1 MLTMGKV
8 VNLEPKLKKAEAT
21 AKARTA
27 RERRVAARGIGRP
40 ASADRRR
47 RPRRDKTALV
57 LGGGGFTGGVYE
69 IGALRAL
76 DLLAVNSTVNNFDV
90 YVGTS
95 AGSFIAA
102 LAANGVTPEEMMR
115 VVTRKG
121 KPPFK
126 DIDIS
131 DLLRPNLMEFALKG
145 ATLPLKAISAL
156 KQFASQRGGVSAMDL
171 ALGLA
176 DVLPSGL
183 YTGAGIEKYLND
195 VLDEPG
201 RTDDFR
207 NLDCEL
213 YLTATDLD
221 TCERIV
227 FGMEGMDDVPISTAV
242 RASGALPMVYSPVEV
257 NGRELIDGGIVSTTN
272 LDLAV
277 QAGAKLVIVINP
289 IVPFVNDFAETIN
302 TMRGR
307 RPRRVSDMGFAQ
319 IGYQVFKLVAHQ
331 RLHELAKGWEAR
343 YPGVDIVLI
352 EPEPTDQLMFQ
363 TSMMSFTSRVEIA
376 RHGFE
381 SVTRQLAGEYDR
393 YQAVA
398 ERHGLDISAK
408 RVRQVVAHFD
418 EETEEVSAWRK
429 ILEGTTGALLRQA
442 GSG

>member
-1 MLTMGKV
+1 VGKV
-8 VNLEPKLKKAEAT
+8 VKLEPTLKAGAG
-21 AKARTA
+21 ARSRA
-27 RERRVAARGIGRP
+27 QRLAARGVGQA
-40 ASADRRR
+40 ASIDRRR

-102 LAANGVTPEEMMR
+102 LCANGVTPEEMMR

-126 DIDIS
+126 DINIG
-131 DLLRPNLMEFALKG
+131 DLLRPNLLEFARKG
-145 ATLPLKAISAL
+145 ATMPLRTLNMARHL
-156 KQFASQRGGVSAMDL
+156 FRQPGGVSAMDVL
-171 ALGLA
+171 LGLA
-176 DVLPSGL
+176 DWLPSGL
-183 YTGAGIEKYLND
+183 YTGAGIERYLRE
-195 VLDEPG
+195 VLSEPG
-201 RTDDFR
+201 RSDSFKK
-207 NLDCEL
+207 LDCEL
-213 YLTATDLD
+213 YLCATDLD
-221 TCERIV
+221 TCERVV
-227 FGMEGMDDVPISTAV
+227 FGLEGNDEVPISTAV
-242 RASGALPMVYSPVEV
+242 RASGALPMVYTPVEV
-257 NGRELIDGGIVSTTN
+257 DGRELIDGGIVSTTN

-277 QAGAKLVIVINP
+277 EAGAKLVVVINP
-289 IVPFVNDFAETIN
+289 IVPYVNDFASTVN
-302 TMRGR
+302 TLHGK
-307 RPRRVSDMGFAQ
+307 RPRRISDMGFAQ

-331 RLHELAKGWEAR
+331 RLHELAKGWEKR

-352 EPEPTDQLMFQ
+352 EPEPTDELMFQ

-381 SVTRQLAGEYDR
+381 SVTKQLAGEYDR
-393 YQAVA
+393 YRDVA

-418 EETEEVSAWRK
+418 EEAEPVSAWRK

-442 GSG
+442 SSG

>member
-1 MLTMGKV
+1 MCVVGKV
-8 VNLEPKLKKAEAT
+8 VKLEPTLKKAGG
-21 AKARTA
+21 AK
-27 RERRVAARGIGRP
+27 ERSRRMAARGVGRP
-40 ASADRRR
+40 ASIDRRR

-95 AGSFIAA
+95 AGSFIAS

-121 KPPFK
+121 KAPFK
-126 DIDIS
+126 DINLG
-131 DLLRPNLMEFALKG
+131 DLLRPNLTEFARKG
-145 ATLPLKAISAL
+145 AMIPFRSLGMVRQMLTQP
-156 KQFASQRGGVSAMDL
+156 GGVSAMDL
-171 ALGLA
+171 AMGIA
-176 DVLPSGL
+176 DWLPSGL
-183 YTGAGIEKYLND
+183 YTGSGIERYLRD
-195 VLDEPG
+195 VLGEAG
-201 RTDDFR
+201 RSDDFR
-207 NLDCEL
+207 ELDCEL

-221 TCERIV
+221 TCERVV
-227 FGMEGMDDVPISTAV
+227 FGVEGMDDVPISTAV
-242 RASGALPMVYSPVEV
+242 RASGALPMVYTPVKV
-257 NGRELIDGGIVSTTN
+257 NDRELIDGGIVSTTN
-272 LDLAV
+272 LDLAIE
-277 QAGAKLVIVINP
+277 AGAKLVVVINP
-289 IVPFVNDFAETIN
+289 IVPFVNDFASTIN
-302 TMRGR
+302 TMRGA

-331 RLHELAKGWEAR
+331 RLHELAKTWEER

-352 EPEPTDQLMFQ
+352 EPEPTDELMFQ

-381 SVTRQLAGEYDR
+381 SVTKRLAGEYDR

-418 EETEEVSAWRK
+418 EEAESVSAWRK